1 VIQVSPSR
9 RLSEHVRDPAFVAH
23 HGDFEAVLGDAPR
36 IVRVLATDA
45 HEGPVY
51 ASRDDALY
59 FTTLP
64 RRRDL
69 PVPGTPE
76 VAIKRLALDGERFP
90 LEPERVTVVRA
101 DANSANGMALDGSGR
116 LVVCEQGSHA
126 RAAAVTRVDRV
137 TGEATTLVDS
147 WNGLRLNSPNDVVV
161 RSDGSVWFTDP
172 GYGHLQG
179 FRPEPLMGDF
189 VYRFDPATDR
199 LSVVA
204 DAFDKPN
211 GLAFSP
217 QEDVLYV
224 TDSGANQEEGS
235 YYVDRPHHIK
245 AFDVVAGRRL
255 ANERIF
261 AVTTP
266 GFPDGVKVDAAGRVY
281 ASSSSGVQVF
291 NVDGD
296 LIGEIRLPGAVNF
309 VFGGPDR
316 NVLFI
321 TADDAIWAAVLN
333 ATAPQPPK
341 GA

>member
-1 VIQVSPSR
+1 
-9 RLSEHVRDPAFVAH
+9 
-23 HGDFEAVLGDAPR
+23 
-36 IVRVLATDA
+36 VRVVATDA

-51 ASRDDALY
+51 APGEDALY

-64 RRRDL
+64 VPRDV

-76 VAIKRLALDGERFP
+76 VAIKRLALDGQRFP
-90 LEPERVTVVRA
+90 LEPERVTLIRP
-101 DANSANGMALDGSGR
+101 DANSANGMALDPSGR
-116 LVVCEQGSHA
+116 LVVCEQGSRA
-126 RAAAVTRVDRV
+126 REAAIARVDPS
-137 TGEATTLVDS
+137 TGETTTLVDS
-147 WNGLRLNSPNDVVV
+147 WDGLALNSPNDVVV

-172 GYGHLQG
+172 SYGHLQG
-179 FRPEPLMGDF
+179 FRPEPAIGDF
-189 VYRFDPATDR
+189 VYCLDPATQR

-204 DAFDKPN
+204 DSFDKPN

-235 YYVDRPHHIK
+235 YYSDRPHHIK
-245 AFDVVAGRRL
+245 AFDVDAGRHL
-255 ANERIF
+255 ANERLF
-261 AVTTP
+261 TDTTP
-266 GFPDGVKVDAAGRVY
+266 GFPDGIKVDAEGRVY
-281 ASSSSGVQVF
+281 ASSFSGVQVF
-291 NVDGD
+291 DVDGD

-309 VFGGPDR
+309 VFGGPDL

-321 TADDAIWAAVLN
+321 TTDDAIWAAVLN